1 MGLVSAFVRAGVPLP
16 QGYSAA
22 SCRRM
27 GPGASGA
34 RAGRVAALVEL
45 CNVSA
50 QCSLC
55 LPPYEQTQWPADD
68 QWVPLCYPCYSA
80 FRPCRRVTL
89 SDAHPDGDA
98 SSRIAEWTPLARAEF
113 ADRFVAYY
121 RRRRADDAAERG
133 RRYALAF
140 IWRYTCHTARP
151 VPACAPPPRT
161 QPATWLSAPAFIDS
175 GARTVQL
182 HWQWQR
188 RSRHNKHTDP
198 GASPALFT
206 NCL

>member
-1 MGLVSAFVRAGVPLP
+1 MATCAAQMGLVSAFVRAGVPLP

-22 SCRRM
+22 CCKRL

-55 LPPYEQTQWPADD
+55 LPPYEQTGWPADE

-89 SDAHPDGDA
+89 SDAHPDGDVN
-98 SSRIAEWTPLARAEF
+98 SRIVEWAPLTRAEF

-121 RRRRADDAAERG
+121 RRRQADDAVRMTPRERSLRQEIARLHEQLATIMSASNQTRNDDQRDDVTIRADRGTESQTGEG
-133 RRYALAF
+133 RALKDAQGG
-140 IWRYTCHTARP
+140 
-151 VPACAPPPRT
+151 PAAN
-161 QPATWLSAPAFIDS
+161 AD
-175 GARTVQL
+175 
-182 HWQWQR
+182 
-188 RSRHNKHTDP
+188 
-198 GASPALFT
+198 
-206 NCL
+206 

>member
-1 MGLVSAFVRAGVPLP
+1 MMTCAAQMGLVSAFARAGVPLP

-22 SCRRM
+22 SCKRM

-89 SDAHPDGDA
+89 SDAHPDGDV
-98 SSRIAEWTPLARAEF
+98 SSRIVEWAPLTRAEF

-121 RRRRADDAAERG
+121 RRRQADDAVRMTPRERSLRQEIARLREQLATIMSASNQTRSDDQRGDVTIRADRGTESQTGEG
-133 RRYALAF
+133 RALKDAQGG
-140 IWRYTCHTARP
+140 
-151 VPACAPPPRT
+151 PAAN
-161 QPATWLSAPAFIDS
+161 AD
-175 GARTVQL
+175 
-182 HWQWQR
+182 
-188 RSRHNKHTDP
+188 
-198 GASPALFT
+198 
-206 NCL
+206 

>member
-1 MGLVSAFVRAGVPLP
+1 MGLVSAFARAGVPLP

-22 SCRRM
+22 CCKRL

-89 SDAHPDGDA
+89 
-98 SSRIAEWTPLARAEF
+98 
-113 ADRFVAYY
+113 
-121 RRRRADDAAERG
+121 AA
-133 RRYALAF
+133 A
-140 IWRYTCHTARP
+140 
-151 VPACAPPPRT
+151 V
-161 QPATWLSAPAFIDS
+161 
-175 GARTVQL
+175 
-182 HWQWQR
+182 
-188 RSRHNKHTDP
+188 
-198 GASPALFT
+198 
-206 NCL
+206 

>member
-1 MGLVSAFVRAGVPLP
+1 MTTCAAQMGLVSAFVRAGVPLP

-68 QWVPLCYPCYSA
+68 QWVPLCYPCYKA

-89 SDAHPDGDA
+89 SDAHPDGDVN
-98 SSRIAEWTPLARAEF
+98 SRIAEWAPLARTEF

-121 RRRRADDAAERG
+121 RRRRADDAVRMTPRERSL
-133 RRYALAF
+133 RQE
-140 IWRYTCHTARP
+140 IARLHEQL
-151 VPACAPPPRT
+151 VT
-161 QPATWLSAPAFIDS
+161 IMSASNQTRNDDQGGNVTLRADRGTESPE
-175 GARTVQL
+175 GQGRTVKDAQ
-182 HWQWQR
+182 
-188 RSRHNKHTDP
+188 S
-198 GASPALFT
+198 GPAAHAG
-206 NCL
+206 

>member
-1 MGLVSAFVRAGVPLP
+1 MMTCAAQMGLVSAFARAGVPLP

-22 SCRRM
+22 SCKRM

-89 SDAHPDGDA
+89 SDAHPDGDVN
-98 SSRIAEWTPLARAEF
+98 SRIVEWAPLTRAEF

-121 RRRRADDAAERG
+121 RRRQADDAVRMTPRERSLRQEIARLREQLATIMSASNQTRSDDQRGDVTIRADRGTESQTGEG
-133 RRYALAF
+133 RALKDAQSG
-140 IWRYTCHTARP
+140 
-151 VPACAPPPRT
+151 PAAH
-161 QPATWLSAPAFIDS
+161 AD
-175 GARTVQL
+175 
-182 HWQWQR
+182 
-188 RSRHNKHTDP
+188 
-198 GASPALFT
+198 
-206 NCL
+206 

>member
-1 MGLVSAFVRAGVPLP
+1 MMTCAAHMGLVSAFARAGVPLP

-22 SCRRM
+22 SCKRL

-89 SDAHPDGDA
+89 SDAHPDGDV
-98 SSRIAEWTPLARAEF
+98 SSRVVEWAPLTRAEF

-121 RRRRADDAAERG
+121 RRRQADDAVRMTPRERSLRQEIARLHEQLATIMSASNQTRNDDQADDVTLPANRGTESAEG
-133 RRYALAF
+133 ERRAF
-140 IWRYTCHTARP
+140 KDAQSG
-151 VPACAPPPRT
+151 PAAH
-161 QPATWLSAPAFIDS
+161 AD
-175 GARTVQL
+175 
-182 HWQWQR
+182 
-188 RSRHNKHTDP
+188 
-198 GASPALFT
+198 
-206 NCL
+206 